1 MFLAVDVPSLDHFSY
16 VGQRLSD
23 DLTALVV
30 PPVANGVAY
39 SRRELRCPQQE
50 YWISR
55 TSGAVGALAFQKTH
69 QARVRGAATAPCLQ
83 TGCYGAGSVK
93 GRERVQDQR
102 STGAEATSLNARS
115 FVPSGST
122 ERGARPRSPMRV
134 TLGDG
139 LSVGGAGRSP
149 GATRAPLTRGSGW
162 TLTAYATVSLAGPP
176 DPGPHVKECD
186 TG

>member
-1 MFLAVDVPSLDHFSY
+1 MCLAVDVPSLDHISY

-39 SRRELRCPQQE
+39 SRRELRCLQQE

-69 QARVRGAATAPCLQ
+69 HARARGAATAPCLQ
-83 TGCYGAGSVK
+83 TSYYGAGSIK
-93 GRERVQDQR
+93 GRKRVQDQR

-115 FVPSGST
+115 FVSSGSK
-122 ERGARPRSPMRV
+122 ECGACLRVPRPCYELGRKPRRNADSTIALIPLRSPFPAFLR
-134 TLGDG
+134 
-139 LSVGGAGRSP
+139 RF
-149 GATRAPLTRGSGW
+149 
-162 TLTAYATVSLAGPP
+162 
-176 DPGPHVKECD
+176 
-186 TG
+186 